1 MRSVKAARA
10 MKTLRYMGHFGWSL
24 CVVPLALERQG
35 RLSDEALLRQVKA
48 MAEKTFEVFG
58 VPFEVWGQER
68 LSAPGP
74 YIYIAN
80 HRSWLDQP
88 AVILAAPGLLH
99 FLGKAD
105 YFKMPVLG
113 TTLRLFRCLPV
124 RRDQPGALVEVL
136 SEALAAGG
144 SFVLYPEGTRSS
156 SGEFLS
162 FRSGAYVLS
171 AKTGVAIVPLYV
183 HGTHEVLPRA
193 RPFLELEPGPVG
205 VEVGQP
211 FVVPPEFVHEPDVE
225 PYRAA
230 FIKAWEQSAR
240 LWSQRRSGV

>member
-1 MRSVKAARA
+1 MRGEMTRA
-10 MKTLRYMGHFGWSL
+10 VKTLKYMAHFGWSL

-48 MAEKTFEVFG
+48 MAKKTFEVFD
-58 VPFEVWGQER
+58 VPFEMWGQER

-88 AVILAAPGLLH
+88 AVILAAPSLLH

-124 RRDQPGALVEVL
+124 SREPGALVEL
-136 SEALAAGG
+136 LTGALEAGG
-144 SFVLYPEGTRSS
+144 SFVLYPEGTRSA
-156 SGEFLS
+156 SGEFLP

-171 AKTGVAIVPLYV
+171 AKTGVPIVPLYV

-205 VEVGQP
+205 VEIGQP
-211 FVVPPEFVHEPDVE
+211 FVVPPEFVEAVDVE

-230 FIKAWEQSAR
+230 FIEAWERSAR
-240 LWSQRRSGV
+240 QWSLRRAGV